1 MLARQAAPFAKPV
14 EAAGWAFAHE
24 SWTWSAPVAGDDEQS
39 TDADAAA
46 AAAADDLSGAGAAGG
61 VDSALMAALG
71 DRDDD
76 NYYHLLGLTGV
87 GFNATEKQ
95 IKVAYRRKLL
105 ELHPDK
111 KAAEAAEEDDT
122 DPIFLA
128 VQKAYHVLSDETR
141 KRGYDSQFDFDDSI
155 PDKQFKGDF
164 YKVFGPVFQRNERFS
179 TKKPLPKLGDEAMS
193 DDDVRSFYEVWHRFE
208 SWRDFSSLDEHDVDG
223 AEDREEKRWLMQKNK
238 SARATAKKKEN
249 KRVQELV
256 TRAKNLDPRVARAA
270 KNEKEA
276 RQRVIDEKA
285 AAKKAAEEEKNAA
298 EVAEKAAADEAAAA
312 AKGAKDANKAAKHK
326 KGKDLRKARKALK
339 AVLKP
344 DWLNPVE
351 LLELVGALDTPKCLA
366 LVEAIAAAGGDDAAK
381 AAVVAAKEAEGV

>member
-155 PDKQFKGDF
+155 PNELLDDEKDFFKVYVRVRGE
-164 YKVFGPVFQRNERFS
+164 ERAR
-179 TKKPLPKLGDEAMS
+179 E
-193 DDDVRSFYEVWHRFE
+193 RERE
-208 SWRDFSSLDEHDVDG
+208 SE
-223 AEDREEKRWLMQKNK
+223 RERERERE
-238 SARATAKKKEN
+238 SESERE
-249 KRVQELV
+249 RERERGGR
-256 TRAKNLDPRVARAA
+256 TRARGHIGARMLFVVLYCTCCTTRRVC
-270 KNEKEA
+270 
-276 RQRVIDEKA
+276 D
-285 AAKKAAEEEKNAA
+285 
-298 EVAEKAAADEAAAA
+298 
-312 AKGAKDANKAAKHK
+312 
-326 KGKDLRKARKALK
+326 
-339 AVLKP
+339 
-344 DWLNPVE
+344 
-351 LLELVGALDTPKCLA
+351 
-366 LVEAIAAAGGDDAAK
+366 
-381 AAVVAAKEAEGV
+381 